1 MATLYSNELKA
12 VVIAEDF
19 KENPK
24 NILKERC
31 LTVQHFSYQCEHK
44 RNSQG
49 EYYGAQEPV
58 ILNFR
63 VRIGSVHQVHTFY
76 QNLASNGYYPYSFL
90 FNPTFNQNQRL
101 ADYEDGMVVEGYVI
115 NVVETFNSSK
125 SQAGEDEQVMLDVQ
139 LLVREI
145 TYVGRENQ
153 NNLRTIFIQ

>member
-24 NILKERC
+24 NILKENC
-31 LTVQHFSYQCEHK
+31 LTVQNFSYQCEHK

-58 ILNFR
+58 ILSFR
-63 VRIGSVHQVHTFY
+63 VRIGSIHQVHVFY
-76 QNLASNGYYPYSFL
+76 KNLVSNGYYPYSFL

-101 ADYEDGMVVEGYVI
+101 VDYEDGMVAEGYVI

-125 SQAGEDEQVMLDVQ
+125 NQTGEDEQVMLDIQ
-139 LLVREI
+139 ILVRNI
-145 TYVGRENQ
+145 TYIGREEQ